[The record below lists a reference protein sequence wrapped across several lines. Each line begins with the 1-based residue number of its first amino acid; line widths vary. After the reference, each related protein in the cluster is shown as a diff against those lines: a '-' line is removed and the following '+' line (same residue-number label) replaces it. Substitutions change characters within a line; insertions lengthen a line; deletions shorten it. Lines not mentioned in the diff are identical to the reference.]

1 MKEMDRELKAD
12 VLRRLQDQYGLTPI
26 KGTKYMRKGECPTC
40 GKKELYTLVDSPW
53 FIRCGRGKC
62 GDTWHIKEIYPELF
76 DDWSKRA
83 PATDKEPAASAR
95 AYLAHARGF
104 DLKLIDGW
112 YSQENYW
119 DRDLEIGSATVRF
132 PLKKGGYWE
141 RLIDRPSRFGKKKA
155 RFKPGDSP
163 RGVWW
168 CPPSVD
174 LQEVK
179 ELWIVEGIFDAIALL
194 HHGIDA

>member
-1 MKEMDRELKAD
+1 
-12 VLRRLQDQYGLTPI
+12 
-26 KGTKYMRKGECPTC
+26 
-40 GKKELYTLVDSPW
+40 
-53 FIRCGRGKC
+53 
-62 GDTWHIKEIYPELF
+62 
-76 DDWSKRA
+76 
-83 PATDKEPAASAR
+83 
-95 AYLAHARGF
+95 
-104 DLKLIDGW
+104 
-112 YSQENYW
+112 SQENYW

-194 HHGIDA
+194 HHGIDAVSAMSSNAFPEQSLRELATARGGKLPKLIWALDNEPGAHRYTRRWVTEA